1 MSSFNL
7 RGMKNEQLIYGARP
21 IIEAIEAGK
30 EIEKL
35 FIQKSSTSPLIRELL
50 QKVRPFGTP
59 IQMVP
64 VEKLNSMTRGNH
76 QGVVAFLSMIA
87 YQPIEEIVTNLFEK
101 GKNPFILVLDR
112 VTDVRN
118 FGAIARTA
126 ECAGVDAIV
135 IPDKGA
141 AQINADALK
150 TAAGALTKLPVCR
163 TKSLAQTTKFLKD
176 SGLQIFAVTEKG
188 NVMYDLPE
196 YRDPLALIMGS
207 EDQGIASDLLRM
219 ADHMVRIPLMGKIGS
234 LNVSVA
240 AGILMF
246 EVVHQR
252 SFVK

>member
-1 MSSFNL
+1 
-7 RGMKNEQLIYGARP
+7 MKNEQLIYGARP

>member
-101 GKNPFILVLDR
+101 GKNPFILILDR

>member
-1 MSSFNL
+1 
-7 RGMKNEQLIYGARP
+7 MKNEQLIYGVRP

-87 YQPIEEIVTNLFEK
+87 YQPIEEIVTNLFEN

>member
-1 MSSFNL
+1 M
-7 RGMKNEQLIYGARP
+7 
-21 IIEAIEAGK
+21 
-30 EIEKL
+30 L
-35 FIQKSSTSPLIRELL
+35 FRS
-50 QKVRPFGTP
+50 
-59 IQMVP
+59 
-64 VEKLNSMTRGNH
+64 
-76 QGVVAFLSMIA
+76 
-87 YQPIEEIVTNLFEK
+87 
-101 GKNPFILVLDR
+101 
-112 VTDVRN
+112 
-118 FGAIARTA
+118 
-126 ECAGVDAIV
+126 AIV

>member
-1 MSSFNL
+1 
-7 RGMKNEQLIYGARP
+7 MKNEQLIYGARP

-35 FIQKSSTSPLIRELL
+35 FIQKSSTSPLIRELI

>member
-1 MSSFNL
+1 
-7 RGMKNEQLIYGARP
+7 MKNEQLIYGARP

-101 GKNPFILVLDR
+101 GKNPFILILDR

>member
-1 MSSFNL
+1 
-7 RGMKNEQLIYGARP
+7 MKNEQLIYGARP

-118 FGAIARTA
+118 FGAIARSA

>member
-1 MSSFNL
+1 
-7 RGMKNEQLIYGARP
+7 MKNEQLIYGARP

-35 FIQKSSTSPLIRELL
+35 FIQKSSTSPLIRELI

-118 FGAIARTA
+118 FGAIARSA